1 MVLVIDT
8 RGRPRRAPNPPTNQ
22 ITGRASTAIYIVS
35 LASRLASKEG
45 LDGPNLSMPADV
57 TQSPLYFSI
66 CIHPRPSHPLEYQVK
81 RKKLG
86 EFIRYRTRHGSD
98 GSGSYYT
105 SSNTYKR
112 PTLGTWQIGVV
123 LGQFPIVSLRQDSQR
138 NDTVTYY
145 VTHTDTNKRIWGV

>member
-22 ITGRASTAIYIVS
+22 ITGRASTTIYRVS
-35 LASRLASKEG
+35 LVSRLASMEG
-45 LDGPNLSMPADV
+45 LDGPNLSIPADV
-57 TQSPLYFSI
+57 TQSPLSFSI

-98 GSGSYYT
+98 GSGSHYGT
-105 SSNTYKR
+105 MKHIQKA
-112 PTLGTWQIGVV
+112 TLRVMVESGCAGLV
-123 LGQFPIVSLRQDSQR
+123 PNSQPPP
-138 NDTVTYY
+138 
-145 VTHTDTNKRIWGV
+145 GSPEE